1 MKQTKISL
9 SQLEKFLD
17 GAANILRGGV
27 DASEYKEFIFGMM
40 FLKRLSDQFDQHK
53 AEIVEK
59 YTKMSLSE
67 EQITEY
73 SESKAYYG
81 DKFFVPVIARWSKIK
96 DLKENIASQ
105 LDMALAAIEE
115 ANDEM
120 PTGLLTKI
128 EFNGT
133 RGEGFT
139 NAQWKKLIDHFND
152 PNSTDGKKK
161 KKVKEPLLESES
173 DYISNFRLTND
184 NFEFPDLLG
193 AAYEYLIKYFAD
205 SAGKKGGEFYT
216 PNEVVRLLVHLLK
229 PQEGMSIY
237 DPTAGS
243 GGMLIQSAN
252 YVEETGG
259 DVQSISLYGQERN
272 PGVWAICSMNMLLH
286 NITDYKIA
294 NGDTLL
300 KPQHEQG
307 GYIRLFDRVIANPP
321 FSQTYT
327 RKEMEYQQRFKYGFA
342 PEKGKKA
349 DLMFIQHMIASL
361 KQNGLMAVVMPHGV
375 LFRGGVEEQIRKKI
389 MLDLKEELVSAT
401 KEQLLGEKKET
412 LLQTNCIIEAIIGLP
427 PKLFYGTGI
436 PASVIIFNKNKPVP
450 LRSKVLFINADAEFE
465 EQKKQYKLRPQDIE
479 KITYVF
485 ENKLEIEKYSRLVS
499 LDEIVLN
506 GFNLN
511 IRRYV
516 DNTLEPEPEDVKAHL
531 LGGIPCI
538 EIFDKKPISAKWNFK
553 PIALFPNYNNETEG
567 YTSFA
572 NNIESKDAIRPIIQN
587 NSGVSTIEQN
597 LQNELQNWWKKA
609 DQWLKGLSVNNG
621 NGNTENMMTDGDG
634 RPLDDGIANYI
645 SLGGNK
651 RIPLLRK
658 QLISALKQSLVPIG
672 VLDEFQTAGVFVTW
686 WDSIKYDLKTVS
698 AIGWTTDLIPDEL
711 VIKRFFPKEK
721 EELDALE
728 TNIAETEANLEEL
741 LDESGFEE
749 TEDNKKSVANVLTY
763 LEEEIEGIYQYA
775 KETHIEIW
783 QAYETIQQQ
792 LADGITDFADF
803 AEVLKKAGV
812 AKASIN
818 KTNLNKYL
826 KQKEEEALAKIIIG
840 FEKQL
845 EPLQKLF
852 TNITE
857 TNEKF
862 KAFNKKFADL
872 ELLLQV
878 KVFIKKYGLDD
889 NEMKIARYKTIYD
902 AIGGEM
908 INTEARELVLEKWQH
923 LIIDRL
929 QQFINSEKRILIA
942 EYEKLWVKYNLP
954 ANHIEQERTNAMTEL
969 IQFLKQLNY
978 LSK

>member
-1 MKQTKISL
+1 MKQNKISL

-40 FLKRLSDQFDQHK
+40 FIKRLSDQFDQHK
-53 AEIVEK
+53 IEIVEK
-59 YTKMSLSE
+59 YIKMGLPT
-67 EQITEY
+67 EQIKEY

-81 DKFFVPVIARWSKIK
+81 DKFFVPEIARWGRIK

-105 LDMALAAIEE
+105 LDLALAAIEE
-115 ANDEM
+115 YNDEM

-152 PNSTDGKKK
+152 PNSTGDKKK
-161 KKVKEPLLESES
+161 KRIKEPLLESET
-173 DYISNFRLTND
+173 DYIGNFRLTND

-216 PNEVVRLLVHLLK
+216 PNEVVRLLVYLLK
-229 PQEGMSIY
+229 PKEGMSIY
-237 DPTAGS
+237 DPTGGS

-252 YVEETGG
+252 YVEENGG

-300 KPQHEQG
+300 NPQHVQG

-321 FSQTYT
+321 FSQTYS
-327 RKEMEYQQRFKYGFA
+327 KKDMEYQARFKYGFA

-389 MLDLKEELVSAT
+389 MLDLKDELVTAT
-401 KEQLLGEKKET
+401 KEQLLGEKLET
-412 LLQTNCIIEAIIGLP
+412 LMQSNCIIEAIIGLP

-436 PASVIIFNKNKPVP
+436 PASVIVFNKNKTVP
-450 LRSKVLFINADAEFE
+450 MRSKVLFINADAEFE

-479 KITYVF
+479 KISYVF
-485 ENKLEIEKYSRLVS
+485 EHKLEIEKYSRLVG
-499 LDEIVLN
+499 LDEIAQN
-506 GFNLN
+506 DFNLN

-516 DNTLEPEPEDVKAHL
+516 DNTPEPEPEDVKAHL
-531 LGGIPCI
+531 SGGIPCA
-538 EIFDKKPISAKWNFK
+538 EIFDKKAISAKWDFEPK
-553 PIALFPNYNNETEG
+553 TLFPNYNNETEG

-572 NNIESKDAIRPIIQN
+572 HSIENKDAILPNIQEEK
-587 NSGVSTIEQN
+587 GVVAIERK
-597 LQNELQNWWKKA
+597 LQTELQTFWGKA
-609 DQWLKGLSVNNG
+609 GEWLEGLSGGVDINSHNPMK
-621 NGNTENMMTDGDG
+621 TEGGM
-634 RPLDDGIANYI
+634 PSDDGMVEYI
-645 SLGGNK
+645 TLGGNK
-651 RIPLLRK
+651 RLPVLRK
-658 QLISALKQSLVPIG
+658 KLLFALKESLIPIG

-686 WDSIKYDLKTVS
+686 WDGIKYDLKTVS
-698 AIGWTTDLIPDEL
+698 AIGWATDLIPDEL

-721 EELDALE
+721 VELDTLE
-728 TNIAETEANLEEL
+728 TSIAETEANLEGL

-749 TEDNKKSVANVLTY
+749 TEEDKKSVANVLTY
-763 LEEEIEGIYQYA
+763 LNDEIAGIYQYA
-775 KETHIEIW
+775 KETHAEIW
-783 QAYETIQQQ
+783 QVYEAIQYKI
-792 LADGITDFADF
+792 ADGITGFVDFD
-803 AEVLKKAGV
+803 EILKKAGI
-812 AKASIN
+812 AKPAIN
-818 KTNLNKYL
+818 KANLNKYL
-826 KQKEEEALAKIIIG
+826 KLKEETALAEIIVG
-840 FEKQL
+840 FEEQL
-845 EPLQKLF
+845 APLQKLF
-852 TNITE
+852 TNIYE
-857 TNEKF
+857 TNEKL
-862 KAFNKKFADL
+862 KALNKKYNEL
-872 ELLLQV
+872 ELLLQL
-878 KVFIKKYGLDD
+878 KVFIKKYGLDAG
-889 NEMKIARYKTIYD
+889 EMKIARYKTIYN

-908 INTEARELVLEKWQH
+908 TLAEARELVLEKWQH

-929 QQFINSEKRILIA
+929 QQFIDTEKRILIA
-942 EYEKLWVKYNLP
+942 EYEKLWIKYNLP
-954 ANHIEQERTNAMTEL
+954 AQQLELDRTDAMTEL
-969 IQFLKQLNY
+969 NQFLIQLGY
-978 LSK
+978 TK

>member
-1 MKQTKISL
+1 MKQNKISL

-40 FLKRLSDQFDQHK
+40 FIKRLSDQFDQHK
-53 AEIVEK
+53 AELIDK
-59 YTKMSLSE
+59 YKRMGLSE
-67 EQITEY
+67 EQINEF
-73 SESKAYYG
+73 SENKAYYG
-81 DKFFVPVIARWSKIK
+81 DKFFVPENARWNKIK
-96 DLKENIASQ
+96 DLKENIASN
-105 LDMALAAIEE
+105 LDLALAAIEE

-152 PNSTDGKKK
+152 PNSTDDKKK

-173 DYISNFRLTND
+173 DYIGNFKLTND

-216 PNEVVRLLVHLLK
+216 PNEVVRLLVHLIK
-229 PQEGMSIY
+229 PVEGMSIY

-252 YVEETGG
+252 YVEENGG
-259 DVQSISLYGQERN
+259 DVKTISLYGQERN

-389 MLDLKEELVSAT
+389 MLDLKEELLNAT
-401 KEQLLGEKKET
+401 KEQLLSVKKET

-450 LRSKVLFINADAEFE
+450 LRSKVLFINADAEYE

-485 ENKLEIEKYSRLVS
+485 ENKLEIEKYSRLVN
-499 LDEIVLN
+499 LDEIIQN
-506 GFNLN
+506 DFNLN

-516 DNTLEPEPEDVKAHL
+516 DNTPEPEPEDVKAHL
-531 LGGIPCI
+531 TGGIPCA
-538 EIFDKKPISAKWNFK
+538 EIFDKKKISKKWNFNVDS
-553 PIALFPNYNNETEG
+553 LFAGYNNEKDG
-567 YTSFA
+567 YTSFDE
-572 NNIESKDAIRPIIQN
+572 NITSKESIRLTIQDEP
-587 NSGVSTIEQN
+587 GVKTIEQR
-597 LQNELQNWWKKA
+597 LQTELQTFWKKA
-609 DQWLKGLSVNNG
+609 GDWLKGLAG
-621 NGNTENMMTDGDG
+621 ADEGENYKI
-634 RPLDDGIANYI
+634 LVEDGISEYI

-651 RIPLLRK
+651 RLPFLRK
-658 QLISALKQSLVPIG
+658 KLLLALKNCIVPIG

-686 WDSIKYDLKTVS
+686 WDGIKYDLKTVS
-698 AIGWTTDLIPDEL
+698 AIGWATDLIPDEL
-711 VIKRFFPKEK
+711 VIKQFFPKEK
-721 EELDALE
+721 EELDVLE
-728 TNIAETEANLEEL
+728 NNISEMEGKLEEL

-749 TEDNKKSVANVLTY
+749 TEDNKKSVTNVLTY
-763 LEEEIEGIYQYA
+763 LNEEIDGIYQYA
-775 KETHIEIW
+775 KETHADIW
-783 QAYETIQQQ
+783 LDFETLDQNISE
-792 LADGITDFADF
+792 GKTEFPDFAV
-803 AEVLKKAGV
+803 VLNKAGV
-812 AKASIN
+812 AKANLN
-818 KTNLNKYL
+818 KANLNKYL
-826 KQKEEEALAKIIIG
+826 KLKEDEVLTKLIIG
-840 FEKQL
+840 FEDQL
-845 EPLQKLF
+845 KPLQELNFK
-852 TNITE
+852 ISE
-857 TNEKF
+857 SNEKL
-862 KAFNKKFADL
+862 KALNKKFDEL
-872 ELLLQV
+872 ELLLKV
-878 KVFIKKYGLDD
+878 KVFIKKYGLDAS
-889 NEMKIARYKTIYD
+889 EMKVIRYKAIYD

-908 INTEARELVLEKWQH
+908 NTAQARELILEKWQH

-929 QQFINSEKRILIA
+929 QEFIDTEKRILIT
-942 EYEKLWVKYNLP
+942 EYEKLWDKYFLP
-954 ANHIEQERTNAMTEL
+954 ANSIEQDRNDAMTEL
-969 IQFLKQLNY
+969 NQFLKQLNY
-978 LSK
+978 LN

>member
-1 MKQTKISL
+1 MKQKKISL

-27 DASEYKEFIFGMM
+27 DASEYKEFIFGML

-53 AEIVEK
+53 AEIIEK
-59 YTKMSLSE
+59 YTKMGLSE
-67 EQITEY
+67 EQIAEY

-81 DKFFVPVIARWSKIK
+81 DKFFVPENARWKNIK
-96 DLKENIASQ
+96 DLKDNIASN
-105 LDMALAAIEE
+105 LDLALAAIEE

-152 PNSTDGKKK
+152 PNSTEEKKK

-216 PNEVVRLLVHLLK
+216 PNEVVRLLVHLIK

-252 YVEETGG
+252 YVEENGG
-259 DVQSISLYGQERN
+259 DVQSLSLYGQERN

-375 LFRGGVEEQIRKKI
+375 LFRGGLEEQIRKKI
-389 MLDLKEELVSAT
+389 ILDLKEELVNAT
-401 KEQLLGEKKET
+401 KEELLGDKKET

-450 LRSKVLFINADAEFE
+450 LRSKVLFINADAEYE

-485 ENKLEIEKYSRLVS
+485 ENKLEIEKYSRLVC
-499 LDEIVLN
+499 LDEIVQN
-506 GFNLN
+506 DFNLN

-516 DNTLEPEPEDVKAHL
+516 DNTPEPEPEDVKAHL
-531 LGGIPCI
+531 SGGIPCA
-538 EIFDKKPISAKWNFK
+538 EIFDKNNISQKWHFNVNT
-553 PIALFPNYNNETEG
+553 LFSAYQNEKEG
-567 YTSFA
+567 YTNFVDS
-572 NNIESKDAIRPIIQN
+572 ISTKEDIRPVIVN
-587 NSGVSTIEQN
+587 EKGVIAIEN
-597 LQNELQNWWKKA
+597 KLQTELQTFWKKA
-609 DQWLKGLSVNNG
+609 DVWLKGLAGVENG
-621 NGNTENMMTDGDG
+621 YAAENVAENGIVE
-634 RPLDDGIANYI
+634 YI
-645 SLGGNK
+645 NLSGNK
-651 RIPLLRK
+651 RLPVLRK
-658 QLISALKQSLVPIG
+658 KLLLALKESLVPIG

-686 WDSIKYDLKTVS
+686 WDGIKYDLKTVS
-698 AIGWTTDLIPDEL
+698 AMGWATDLIPDEL
-711 VIKRFFPKEK
+711 VINHFFPKEK

-728 TNIAETEANLEEL
+728 NSIAETEGKLEEL

-749 TEDNKKSVANVLTY
+749 TEDNKKSVTNVLSY
-763 LEEEIEGIYQYA
+763 LDEEIDGIYQYA
-775 KETHIEIW
+775 RETHADIW
-783 QAYETIQQQ
+783 LEFENLQQNI
-792 LADGITDFADF
+792 AEGKTEFADF

-812 AKASIN
+812 AKANVN
-818 KTNLNKYL
+818 KTNLNKYIKL
-826 KQKEEEALAKIIIG
+826 KEEEALAKIIVG
-840 FEKQL
+840 FEDKL
-845 EPLQKLF
+845 KPLQELYSG
-852 TNITE
+852 IIE
-857 TNEKF
+857 TNEKL
-862 KAFNKKFADL
+862 KALNKKFVELD
-872 ELLLQV
+872 LLLKV
-878 KVFIKKYGLDD
+878 KVFIKKYGLDA
-889 NEMKIARYKTIYD
+889 NEMKVVRYKTIYN

-908 INTEARELVLEKWQH
+908 TTNEARELILEKWQH
-923 LIIDRL
+923 LIMDRL
-929 QQFINSEKRILIA
+929 QQFIDTEKRILIA
-942 EYEKLWVKYNLP
+942 EYEKLWDKYHLP
-954 ANHIEQERTNAMTEL
+954 ANTIEQDRNEAMAEL
-969 IQFLKQLNY
+969 NQFLKQLGYKDESN
-978 LSK
+978 

>member
-27 DASEYKEFIFGMM
+27 DASEYKEFIFGML

-59 YTKMSLSE
+59 YTKMGLSE
-67 EQITEY
+67 EQIAEY
-73 SESKAYYG
+73 SENKAYYG
-81 DKFFVPVIARWSKIK
+81 DKFFVPENARWSKIK
-96 DLKENIASQ
+96 DLKDNIASN
-105 LDMALAAIEE
+105 LDLALAAIEE

-152 PNSTDGKKK
+152 PNSTEEKKK

-216 PNEVVRLLVHLLK
+216 PNEVVRLLVHLIK

-252 YVEETGG
+252 YVEENGG

-294 NGDTLL
+294 NGDTIL

-389 MLDLKEELVSAT
+389 ILDLKEELVNAT
-401 KEQLLGEKKET
+401 KEELLGEKKET

-450 LRSKVLFINADAEFE
+450 LRSKVLFINADAEYD
-465 EQKKQYKLRPQDIE
+465 EQKKQFKLRPQDIE

-499 LDEIVLN
+499 LDEIVQN
-506 GFNLN
+506 DFNLN

-516 DNTLEPEPEDVKAHL
+516 DNTPEPEPEDVKAHL
-531 LGGIPCI
+531 SGGIPCA
-538 EIFDKKPISAKWNFK
+538 EIFDKNNISQKWHFNVNT
-553 PIALFPNYNNETEG
+553 LFPKYQNENEG
-567 YTSFA
+567 YTTFA
-572 NNIESKDAIRPIIQN
+572 ESILGKEDIRPVIVN
-587 NSGVSTIEQN
+587 ESGVLAIEN
-597 LQNELQNWWKKA
+597 KLQTELQTFWKKA
-609 DQWLKGLSVNNG
+609 DEWLKGLAGVENG
-621 NGNTENMMTDGDG
+621 YAAENVAE
-634 RPLDDGIANYI
+634 DGIVEYI
-645 SLGGNK
+645 NLGGNK
-651 RIPLLRK
+651 RLPVLRK
-658 QLISALKQSLVPIG
+658 KLLLALKESLVPIG

-686 WDSIKYDLKTVS
+686 WDGIKYDLKTVS
-698 AIGWTTDLIPDEL
+698 AMGWATDLIPDEL
-711 VIKRFFPKEK
+711 LINRFFPKEK

-728 TNIAETEANLEEL
+728 NSIAETEGKLEEL

-749 TEDNKKSVANVLTY
+749 TEDNKKSVTNVLAY
-763 LEEEIEGIYQYA
+763 LDEEIDGIYQYA
-775 KETHIEIW
+775 KETHAVTWLEF
-783 QAYETIQQQ
+783 ENLQQSI
-792 LADGITDFADF
+792 AEGKTEFADF
-803 AEVLKKAGV
+803 TEVLNKAGV
-812 AKASIN
+812 AKANVN

-826 KQKEEEALAKIIIG
+826 KLKEDEALAKIIVG
-840 FEKQL
+840 FEDQL
-845 EPLQKLF
+845 KPLQELYF
-852 TNITE
+852 GITE
-857 TNEKF
+857 TNEKL
-862 KAFNKKFADL
+862 KAHNKKFDEL
-872 ELLLQV
+872 DLLLKV
-878 KVFIKKYGLDD
+878 KVFIKKYGLDA
-889 NEMKIARYKTIYD
+889 NEMKVVRYKTIYD

-908 INTEARELVLEKWQH
+908 TTTEARELILEKWQH

-929 QQFINSEKRILIA
+929 QQFIDTEKRVLIA
-942 EYEKLWVKYNLP
+942 EYEKLWDKYHLP
-954 ANHIEQERTNAMTEL
+954 ANTIEQVRNDAMAEL
-969 IQFLKQLNY
+969 NQFLKQLNY
-978 LSK
+978 LN

>member
-27 DASEYKEFIFGMM
+27 DASEYKEFIFGML

-53 AEIVEK
+53 AELIEK
-59 YTKMSLSE
+59 YTKMGLPE
-67 EQITEY
+67 EQIKEY

-81 DKFFVPVIARWSKIK
+81 EKFFVPETARWNIIK
-96 DLKENIASQ
+96 DLKDNIASN
-105 LDMALAAIEE
+105 LDLALAAIEE

-152 PNSTDGKKK
+152 PNSTEEKKK

-216 PNEVVRLLVHLLK
+216 PNEVVRLLVHLIK

-252 YVEETGG
+252 YVEENGG

-389 MLDLKEELVSAT
+389 MLDLKEELINAT
-401 KEQLLGEKKET
+401 KEQLLGDKKET

-450 LRSKVLFINADAEFE
+450 LRSKVLFINADAEYE

-499 LDEIVLN
+499 LDEIVQN
-506 GFNLN
+506 DFNLN

-516 DNTLEPEPEDVKAHL
+516 DNTPEPEPEDVKAHL
-531 LGGIPCI
+531 TGGIPCA
-538 EIFDKKPISAKWNFK
+538 EIFTKKNLSEKWNFNVNS
-553 PIALFPNYNNETEG
+553 LFAEYKKEQEG
-567 YTSFA
+567 YTSF
-572 NNIESKDAIRPIIQN
+572 NENISGKEAIRPIIQEEK
-587 NSGVSTIEQN
+587 GVTAIEQK
-597 LQNELQNWWKKA
+597 LQSELQTFWKKA
-609 DQWLKGLSVNNG
+609 DEWLKGLAGAENG
-621 NGNTENMMTDGDG
+621 ENSDN
-634 RPLDDGIANYI
+634 LIEDGITEYI

-651 RIPLLRK
+651 RLPVLRK
-658 QLISALKQSLVPIG
+658 KLLMALKESLVPIG

-686 WDSIKYDLKTVS
+686 WDGIKYDLKTVS
-698 AIGWTTDLIPDEL
+698 AMGWATDLIPDEL

-728 TNIAETEANLEEL
+728 NSIAETEGKLEEL

-749 TEDNKKSVANVLTY
+749 TEDNKKSVTNVLAY
-763 LEEEIEGIYQYA
+763 LDEEIDGIYQYA
-775 KETHIEIW
+775 KETHADIW
-783 QAYETIQQQ
+783 LEFENLQQNISE
-792 LADGITDFADF
+792 GKTEFPDF
-803 AEVLKKAGV
+803 AEVLNKAGV
-812 AKASIN
+812 SKSNVN

-826 KQKEEEALAKIIIG
+826 KLKEEEALAKIIVG
-840 FEKQL
+840 FEDQL
-845 EPLQKLF
+845 KPLQELYS
-852 TNITE
+852 NIYE
-857 TNEKF
+857 TNEKL
-862 KAFNKKFADL
+862 KAFNKKFDEL
-872 ELLLQV
+872 DLLLKV
-878 KVFIKKYGLDD
+878 KVYIKKYGLDS
-889 NEMKIARYKTIYD
+889 NEMKVARYKTIYD

-908 INTEARELVLEKWQH
+908 STAQARELILEKWQH

-929 QQFINSEKRILIA
+929 QQFIDTEKRILIA
-942 EYEKLWVKYNLP
+942 EYEKLWDKYHLP
-954 ANHIEQERTNAMTEL
+954 ANTIEHDRNDAMAEL
-969 IQFLKQLNY
+969 NQFLKKLGYKDESN
-978 LSK
+978 

>member
-27 DASEYKEFIFGMM
+27 DASEYKEFIFGML

-53 AEIVEK
+53 AELIEK
-59 YTKMSLSE
+59 YTKMGLPE
-67 EQITEY
+67 EQIKEY

-81 DKFFVPVIARWSKIK
+81 EKFFVPETARWNIIK
-96 DLKENIASQ
+96 DLKENIASN
-105 LDMALAAIEE
+105 LDLALAAIEE

-152 PNSTDGKKK
+152 PNSTESKKK

-173 DYISNFRLTND
+173 DFISNFRLTND

-216 PNEVVRLLVHLLK
+216 PNEVVRLLVHLIK

-252 YVEETGG
+252 YVEENGG

-389 MLDLKEELVSAT
+389 ILDLKEELVNAS
-401 KEQLLGEKKET
+401 KEQLVGDRKET

-436 PASVIIFNKNKPVP
+436 PASVIIFNKNKQVSN
-450 LRSKVLFINADAEFE
+450 RSKVLFINADAEFE

-485 ENKLEIEKYSRLVS
+485 ENKLEIEKYSRLVG
-499 LDEIVLN
+499 LEEIVQN
-506 GFNLN
+506 DFNLN

-516 DNTLEPEPEDVKAHL
+516 DNTTEPEQEDVKAHL
-531 LGGIPCI
+531 TGGIPCNEVFAKQKI
-538 EIFDKKPISAKWNFK
+538 SKKWHFNPNK
-553 PIALFPNYNNETEG
+553 LFPDYKNEKEG
-567 YTSFA
+567 YTLFIE
-572 NNIESKDAIRPIIQN
+572 NISAKDAIRSVIIEDKE
-587 NSGVSTIEQN
+587 VVDIEKQ
-597 LQNELQNWWKKA
+597 LQTELKSFWLRA
-609 DQWLKGLSVNNG
+609 DQWLKGLSGNNG
-621 NGNTENMMTDGDG
+621 NGTAENNMTDGDG
-634 RPLDDGIANYI
+634 RPLEDGIAEYI
-645 SLGGNK
+645 SIGGNK
-651 RIPLLRK
+651 RIPILRK
-658 QLISALKQSLVPIG
+658 KLLSVLKQSLVPIG

-686 WDSIKYDLKTVS
+686 WDTIKYDLKTVS
-698 AIGWTTDLIPDEL
+698 AIGWATDLIPDEL
-711 VIKRFFPKEK
+711 VIKRFFPEEK

-728 TNIAETEANLEEL
+728 NSIVETEGKLEEL

-749 TEDNKKSVANVLTY
+749 TEDNKKSVTNVLPY
-763 LEEEIEGIYQYA
+763 LDEEIDGIYQYA
-775 KETHIEIW
+775 KETHADIW
-783 QAYETIQQQ
+783 LEFENLQQSI
-792 LADGITDFADF
+792 ADGKTEFADF
-803 AEVLKKAGV
+803 TQVLNNAGV
-812 AKASIN
+812 AKASVN

-826 KQKEEEALAKIIIG
+826 KLKEDEALAKIIAG
-840 FEKQL
+840 FEDQL
-845 EPLQKLF
+845 KPLQDLYSS
-852 TNITE
+852 ITE
-857 TNEKF
+857 TNEKL
-862 KAFNKKFADL
+862 KALNKKFDEL
-872 ELLLQV
+872 DLLLKV
-878 KVFIKKYGLDD
+878 KVFIKKYGLDA

-908 INTEARELVLEKWQH
+908 TTTEARELILGKWQH
-923 LIIDRL
+923 LIMDRL
-929 QQFINSEKRILIA
+929 QQFIDTEKRILIT
-942 EYEKLWVKYNLP
+942 EFEKLWDKYHLP
-954 ANHIEQERTNAMTEL
+954 ANIIEQDRNDAMAEL
-969 IQFLKQLNY
+969 NQFLKQLNY
-978 LSK
+978 LN

>member
-1 MKQTKISL
+1 MKQNKISL

-40 FLKRLSDQFDQHK
+40 FIKRLSDQFDQHK
-53 AEIVEK
+53 TEIVEK
-59 YTKMSLSE
+59 YTKMGLSE

-81 DKFFVPVIARWSKIK
+81 DKFFVPENARWSRIK
-96 DLKENIASQ
+96 DLKENIASN
-105 LDMALAAIEE
+105 LDLALAAIEE

-152 PNSTDGKKK
+152 PNSTEDKKK
-161 KKVKEPLLESES
+161 KKVKEPLLESET
-173 DYISNFRLTND
+173 DYVGNFRLTND

-216 PNEVVRLLVHLLK
+216 PNEVVRLLVHLIK
-229 PQEGMSIY
+229 PHEGMSIY

-243 GGMLIQSAN
+243 GGMLIQSAT
-252 YVEETGG
+252 YVEENGG
-259 DVQSISLYGQERN
+259 DIQSISLYGQERN

-286 NITDYKIA
+286 NIKDSKIA

-300 KPQHEQG
+300 KPKHEQG
-307 GYIRLFDRVIANPP
+307 GYIRSFDRVIANPP
-321 FSQTYT
+321 FSQTYS
-327 RKEMEYQQRFKYGFA
+327 KKDMEYQARFKYGFA

-361 KQNGLMAVVMPHGV
+361 NQTGLMAVVMPHGV

-389 MLDLKEELVSAT
+389 MLDLKEELINAT

-412 LLQTNCIIEAIIGLP
+412 LMQTNCIIEAIIGLP

-436 PASVIIFNKNKPVP
+436 PASVIIFNKNKTVP
-450 LRSKVLFINADAEFE
+450 LQSKVLFINADAEYE

-479 KITYVF
+479 KITYVI
-485 ENKLEIEKYSRLVS
+485 EKKLEIEKYSRLVG
-499 LDEIVLN
+499 LDEIVQN
-506 GFNLN
+506 DFNLN

-516 DNTLEPEPEDVKAHL
+516 DNTPEPEPEDVTAHL
-531 LGGIPCI
+531 VGGIPCA
-538 EIFDKKPISAKWNFK
+538 EVFDKIPISAKWNFD
-553 PIALFPNYNNETEG
+553 ASSLFPTYNNDTEG

-572 NNIESKDAIRPIIQN
+572 ESIENKEAIRPMIQEEK
-587 NSGVSTIEQN
+587 GVATIEQK
-597 LQNELQNWWKKA
+597 LQTELRTFWTKA
-609 DQWLKGLSVNNG
+609 DDWLKGLAGAENG
-621 NGNTENMMTDGDG
+621 DKSDNLMQ
-634 RPLDDGIANYI
+634 DGISEYI

-651 RIPLLRK
+651 RLPILRK
-658 QLISALKQSLVPIG
+658 KLLLALKESLVPIG

-686 WDSIKYDLKTVS
+686 WDGIKYDLKTVS
-698 AIGWTTDLIPDEL
+698 SIGWATDLITDEL
-711 VIKRFFPKEK
+711 VVKRFFQNEK
-721 EELDALE
+721 QELDELE
-728 TNIAETEANLEEL
+728 IKISDTEGKLEEL
-741 LDESGFEE
+741 LDDSGFEE
-749 TEDNKKSVANVLTY
+749 AEDNKKTVANVLDY
-763 LEEEIEGIYQYA
+763 LDEEMEGIYQYA
-775 KETHIEIW
+775 KETHAETW
-783 QAYETIQQQ
+783 QAFETVQQNI
-792 LADGITDFADF
+792 AEGITEFVDF

-812 AKASIN
+812 SKASIN

-826 KQKEEEALAKIIIG
+826 KQKEEETLAMIMVD
-840 FEKQL
+840 FEDQL
-845 EPLQKLF
+845 VPLKLF
-852 TNITE
+852 FTSIVE
-857 TNEKF
+857 TNENL
-862 KAFNKKFADL
+862 KALNKKFAAL

-878 KVFIKKYGLDD
+878 KVFIKKYGLDAD
-889 NEMKIARYKTIYD
+889 EMKITRYKTIYD

-908 INTEARELVLEKWQH
+908 TANEARELVLEKWQH

-929 QQFINSEKRILIA
+929 QQFIDNEKRILIA
-942 EYEKLWVKYNLP
+942 EYEKLWEKYHLP
-954 ANHIEQERTNAMTEL
+954 ANFIEQERSNAMTEL
-969 IQFLKQLNY
+969 NQFLKQLNY
-978 LSK
+978 LN

>member
-1 MKQTKISL
+1 MKKNKISL

-40 FLKRLSDQFDQHK
+40 FIKRLSDQFDQHK
-53 AEIVEK
+53 TEIVEK
-59 YTKMSLSE
+59 YTKMGLSE
-67 EQITEY
+67 EQIIEY

-81 DKFFVPVIARWSKIK
+81 DKFFVPENARWSKIK
-96 DLKENIASQ
+96 DLKDNIASN
-105 LDMALAAIEE
+105 LDLALAAIEE

-152 PNSTDGKKK
+152 PNSTEEKKK

-173 DYISNFRLTND
+173 DYIGNFKLTND

-216 PNEVVRLLVHLLK
+216 PNEVVRLLVHLIK

-252 YVEETGG
+252 FVEETGG

-361 KQNGLMAVVMPHGV
+361 HQNGLMAVVMPHGV

-389 MLDLKEELVSAT
+389 ILDLKEELVNAT
-401 KEQLLGEKKET
+401 KEELLGDKKET

-450 LRSKVLFINADAEFE
+450 LRSKVLFINADAEYD

-499 LDEIVLN
+499 LDEIVQN
-506 GFNLN
+506 DFNLN

-516 DNTLEPEPEDVKAHL
+516 DNTPEPEPEDVKAHL
-531 LGGIPCI
+531 SGGIPCA
-538 EIFDKKPISAKWNFK
+538 EIFDKNNISQKWHFNVNT
-553 PIALFPNYNNETEG
+553 LFPAYQNEKEG
-567 YTSFA
+567 YTNFVDS
-572 NNIESKDAIRPIIQN
+572 ISTKEDIRPVIVN
-587 NSGVSTIEQN
+587 ENGVLAIEN
-597 LQNELQNWWKKA
+597 KLQTELQIFWKKA
-609 DQWLKGLSVNNG
+609 DEWLKGLAGVENG
-621 NGNTENMMTDGDG
+621 YAAENVAE
-634 RPLDDGIANYI
+634 DGIVEYI
-645 SLGGNK
+645 NLGGNK
-651 RIPLLRK
+651 RLPVLRK
-658 QLISALKQSLVPIG
+658 KLLHALKESLVPIG

-686 WDSIKYDLKTVS
+686 WDGIKYDLKTVS
-698 AIGWTTDLIPDEL
+698 AMGWATDLILDEL
-711 VIKRFFPKEK
+711 VINRFFPKEK

-728 TNIAETEANLEEL
+728 NSISETEGKLEEL

-749 TEDNKKSVANVLTY
+749 TEDNKKSVTNVLAY
-763 LEEEIEGIYQYA
+763 LDEEIDGIYQYA
-775 KETHIEIW
+775 KETHSDIW
-783 QAYETIQQQ
+783 LEFENLQQNI
-792 LADGITDFADF
+792 AEGKTEFTDF

-812 AKASIN
+812 SKANVN

-826 KQKEEEALAKIIIG
+826 KLKENDALAKIIVG
-840 FEKQL
+840 FEDQL
-845 EPLQKLF
+845 KPLQELYS
-852 TNITE
+852 NIYE
-857 TNEKF
+857 INEKL
-862 KAFNKKFADL
+862 KALNKKFDEL
-872 ELLLQV
+872 DLLLKV
-878 KVFIKKYGLDD
+878 KVFIKKYGLDA
-889 NEMKIARYKTIYD
+889 NEIKVARYKAIYD

-908 INTEARELVLEKWQH
+908 STAQARELILEKWQH

-929 QQFINSEKRILIA
+929 QQFIDTEKRILIA
-942 EYEKLWVKYNLP
+942 EYEKLWDKYHLP
-954 ANHIEQERTNAMTEL
+954 ANTIEQDRNDAMAEL
-969 IQFLKQLNY
+969 NQFLKQLGYTDESN
-978 LSK
+978 

>member
-40 FLKRLSDQFDQHK
+40 FIKRLSDQFDQHK

-59 YTKMSLSE
+59 YTKMGLSE
-67 EQITEY
+67 EQIIEY

-81 DKFFVPVIARWSKIK
+81 DKFFVPENARWSRIK
-96 DLKENIASQ
+96 DLKENIASN
-105 LDMALAAIEE
+105 LDLALAAIEE

-152 PNSTDGKKK
+152 PNSTDDKKK
-161 KKVKEPLLESES
+161 KKVKEPLLESET
-173 DYISNFRLTND
+173 DYIGNFRLTND

-229 PQEGMSIY
+229 PKEGMSIY

-252 YVEETGG
+252 YVEENGG

-294 NGDTLL
+294 NADTLL
-300 KPQHEQG
+300 NPKHEQG

-321 FSQTYT
+321 FSQTYS
-327 RKEMEYQQRFKYGFA
+327 KKDMEYQARFKYGFA

-389 MLDLKEELVSAT
+389 MLDLKEELINAT
-401 KEQLLGEKKET
+401 KAQLLDEKKET

-436 PASVIIFNKNKPVP
+436 PASVIIFNKNKTVP
-450 LRSKVLFINADAEFE
+450 LRSKVLFINADAEYE

-479 KITYVF
+479 KISYVF
-485 ENKLEIEKYSRLVS
+485 ENKLEIEKYARLVG
-499 LDEIVLN
+499 LDEIVQN
-506 GFNLN
+506 DFNLN
-511 IRRYV
+511 IRRYI
-516 DNTLEPEPEDVKAHL
+516 DNTPEPEPEDVKAHL
-531 LGGIPCI
+531 SGGIPCA
-538 EIFDKKPISAKWNFK
+538 EIFDKQPISAKWNFSSTS
-553 PIALFPNYNNETEG
+553 LFPTYKNENEG

-572 NNIESKDAIRPIIQN
+572 ESIENKDAIRPIIQEEQ
-587 NSGVSTIEQN
+587 GLKTIEQK
-597 LQNELQNWWKKA
+597 LQTELHTFLKKA
-609 DQWLKGLSVNNG
+609 DEWLKGLAGAENG
-621 NGNTENMMTDGDG
+621 KNSDNLVE
-634 RPLDDGIANYI
+634 DGIAEYI

-651 RIPLLRK
+651 RLPVLRK
-658 QLISALKQSLVPIG
+658 KLLLALKESLVPIG

-686 WDSIKYDLKTVS
+686 WDSIRYDLKTVS
-698 AIGWTTDLIPDEL
+698 AIGWATDLIPDGL

-728 TNIAETEANLEEL
+728 TSIAETEANLEEL
-741 LDESGFEE
+741 LDESVFEE
-749 TEDNKKSVANVLTY
+749 TEDNKKSVANVLNY

-775 KETHIEIW
+775 KETHSEIW
-783 QAYETIQQQ
+783 QAFETLQQNI
-792 LADGITDFADF
+792 ADGITEFPDF

-812 AKASIN
+812 AKATVN

-826 KQKEEEALAKIIIG
+826 KQKEDEALAKIIVG
-840 FEKQL
+840 FEDQL
-845 EPLQKLF
+845 APLQKLF
-852 TNITE
+852 ASITN
-857 TNEKF
+857 TNEKL
-862 KAFNKKFADL
+862 KVLNKNFAEL

-878 KVFIKKYGLDD
+878 KVFIKKYGLDA
-889 NEMKIARYKTIYD
+889 NEMKVARYKTIYD
-902 AIGGEM
+902 AICGEM
-908 INTEARELVLEKWQH
+908 TATEARELVLEKWQH

-929 QQFINSEKRILIA
+929 QQFIDTEKRILIA
-942 EYEKLWVKYNLP
+942 EYEKLWIKYNLP
-954 ANHIEQERTNAMTEL
+954 ANHIERERTDAITEL
-969 IQFLKQLNY
+969 NQFLKQLNY
-978 LSK
+978 LN